1 MTVAE
6 VMMMYTA
13 TLMILLKP
21 RHSTAADTTD
31 KHLLSRDQYV
41 DVTVSPPA
49 PQLMFVGTELR
60 ISIVVTSADNSTCER
75 QRSICD
81 VAMSVSSY
89 RPTTVVALSADDPLR
104 PDGANNTLTGLHFR
118 LNHSVVLVVHALS
131 IGRAVLTF
139 EISSDNRLTDNKI
152 AMSTDNAVDIQYTS
166 VRDDIESAA
175 SSRSANGDVGR
186 QLFWG
191 SRRSHPLAVIEYHIT
206 VARRRRPIDDG
217 FFWAVAAATLMNAF
231 GLGCVTVY
239 NDVKTELRKL
249 QPSVLATLLCQFVIL
264 PPVRLPAHVEAL

>member
-21 RHSTAADTTD
+21 RDSTAADTTD

-49 PQLMFVGTELR
+49 PQMMFVGTELR
-60 ISIVVTSADNSTCER
+60 ISIVVTSADNSTCDR
-75 QRSICD
+75 QRSLCD
-81 VAMSVSSY
+81 VVLSVSSY
-89 RPTTVVALSADDPLR
+89 RPTTVVALSAHDKLP
-104 PDGANNTLTGLHFR
+104 PDGANDTLTGLHFR

-139 EISSDNRLTDNKI
+139 EISSDNPMTDNKI
-152 AMSTDNAVDIQYTS
+152 AMSTDNRVDIQYTS
-166 VRDDIESAA
+166 VRDDIKNAESVA
-175 SSRSANGDVGR
+175 SSNSANGDVGR
-186 QLFWG
+186 QLFAG
-191 SRRSHPLAVIEYHIT
+191 SSRPHLLAVIEYHIT

-217 FFWAVAAATLMNAF
+217 FFWAVAGATLINAF

-264 PPVRLPAHVEAL
+264 PPVRLLLV